1 MINYYI
7 NPLSTCSLYGDK
19 MSVLDNL
26 KNNIIVSKFVSWLEF
41 SNACRALNGLD
52 DNTLSDIGI
61 VRGQIPEFVAD
72 KMVANSNSKNE
83 NAA

>member
-1 MINYYI
+1 
-7 NPLSTCSLYGDK
+7 
-19 MSVLDNL
+19 MSVLKNL
-26 KNNIIVSKFVSWLEF
+26 KNNTIISKFVSWLEF
-41 SNACRALNGLD
+41 SNTCRALNGLD

-72 KMVANSNSKNE
+72 RMVSNSNSKNE

>member
-1 MINYYI
+1 
-7 NPLSTCSLYGDK
+7 

-26 KNNIIVSKFVSWLEF
+26 KNNIFVSKFVSWLEF

-72 KMVANSNSKNE
+72 KIVANSNSRNE

>member
-1 MINYYI
+1 
-7 NPLSTCSLYGDK
+7 
-19 MSVLDNL
+19 MSVLNNL
-26 KNNIIVSKFVSWLEF
+26 KNNIIVSKFVSWLEY

-72 KMVANSNSKNE
+72 KMVANNSNSKNE

>member
-1 MINYYI
+1 MS
-7 NPLSTCSLYGDK
+7 LLYGEK
-19 MSVLDNL
+19 MSVINNL

-41 SNACRALNGLD
+41 SNTCRALNGLD
-52 DNTLSDIGI
+52 DNILSDIGI

-72 KMVANSNSKNE
+72 KMIANSNTKNE

>member
-1 MINYYI
+1 
-7 NPLSTCSLYGDK
+7 
-19 MSVLDNL
+19 MSVLNNL
-26 KNNIIVSKFVSWLEF
+26 KNNVIVSKFVSWLEF

>member
-1 MINYYI
+1 
-7 NPLSTCSLYGDK
+7 
-19 MSVLDNL
+19 MSVLNNL
-26 KNNIIVSKFVSWLEF
+26 KNNIIVAKFVSWLEF

-52 DNTLSDIGI
+52 DHTLSDIGI

-72 KMVANSNSKNE
+72 KMVANSNSRNE

>member
-1 MINYYI
+1 
-7 NPLSTCSLYGDK
+7 
-19 MSVLDNL
+19 MSVLKNL
-26 KNNIIVSKFVSWLEF
+26 KNNTIISKFVSWLEF
-41 SNACRALNGLD
+41 SSACRALNGLD

-72 KMVANSNSKNE
+72 RMIANSNSRND

>member
-1 MINYYI
+1 MFNYYI

-72 KMVANSNSKNE
+72 KIVANSNSKNE

>member
-1 MINYYI
+1 
-7 NPLSTCSLYGDK
+7 
-19 MSVLDNL
+19 MSVLNNL
-26 KNNIIVSKFVSWLEF
+26 KNNAIVSKFVSWLEF

-72 KMVANSNSKNE
+72 KMAANSNSKNE